1 MKRITALVICLL
13 ICNTLTKAQTHNQE
27 FGFQTDND
35 GYLAQ
40 GSDKYYTNGI
50 FLFYRHALNVKS
62 SHLANKILGFEAGQK
77 MYNPQSGFIPAARY
91 IDRPFA
97 GYLYVGST
105 LNLLYD
111 NESNIKLGAQ
121 VGVIGPAS
129 IARQTQEFIHRTF
142 GFYPPEGW
150 QYQIR
155 NNAVLNLSAEYN
167 KLIVR
172 DQAFDLTLNAYGNL
186 GNGFSGAGIG
196 PMFRIGRLNALFNSV
211 STQSTVISAKN
222 MNAAKQHEL
231 FFYYKPLLNYV
242 AYDATVEG
250 GLFTTN
256 NDLTSQEVTLTQNRF
271 IFSNQV
277 GGVYNANRFSFD
289 FSVVFHTKDVNEM
302 LVSHQWG
309 SLAVMY
315 HFN

>member
-1 MKRITALVICLL
+1 MKIITSIVICLL
-13 ICNTLTKAQTHNQE
+13 ICNTITKAQTHNQE

-50 FLFYRHALNVKS
+50 FFFYRKALDVKKND
-62 SHLANKILGFEAGQK
+62 LANKVLGFEIGQK
-77 MYNPQSGFIPAARY
+77 MFNPQTGAIPDPIY

-97 GYLYVGST
+97 GYLYMGST

-111 NESNIKLGAQ
+111 NESNLKLGVQA
-121 VGVIGPAS
+121 GVIGPAS
-129 IARQTQEFIHRTF
+129 LARQTQEFIHRTF
-142 GFYPPEGW
+142 GFYTPTGW
-150 QYQIR
+150 QYQIS
-155 NNAVLNLSAEYN
+155 NNAVLNLSVEYN
-167 KLIVR
+167 RLIVR
-172 DQAFDLTLNAYGNL
+172 DQSFDLTLNGYGNL

-196 PMFRIGRLNALFNSV
+196 PMFRLGKFNALFNSI
-211 STQSTVISAKN
+211 STQSTAISARN
-222 MNAAKQHEL
+222 PNAAKQHEL
-231 FFYYKPLLNYV
+231 FFYYKPLANYV

-250 GLFTTN
+250 GLFTTTAPN
-256 NDLTSQEVTLTQNRF
+256 SQQVALTQNRF
-271 IFSNQV
+271 VFSNQI
-277 GGVYNANRFSFD
+277 GGVYNANRLSFD
-289 FSVVFHTKDVNEM
+289 FSVVFHTKDVKQM